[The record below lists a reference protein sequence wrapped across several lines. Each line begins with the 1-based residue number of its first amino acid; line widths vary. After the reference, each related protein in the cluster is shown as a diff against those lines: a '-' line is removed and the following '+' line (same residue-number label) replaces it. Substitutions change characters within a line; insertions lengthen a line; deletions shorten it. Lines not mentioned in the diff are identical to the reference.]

1 MLLFFIYFLQ
11 GPPQQEFDKSFD
23 ANKQIGNY
31 LEIISI
37 LMNNG
42 LSLDDPDDD
51 GITPE
56 ELITDRNMKA
66 AVLALAK
73 KVFSRY

>member
-1 MLLFFIYFLQ
+1 
-11 GPPQQEFDKSFD
+11 
-23 ANKQIGNY
+23 
-31 LEIISI
+31 
-37 LMNNG
+37 MNNG

-51 GITPE
+51 GIRPE

-73 KVFSRY
+73 KYSVGIKRKSSN